1 MVKFRNQ
8 ELYIKCAHCYYDD
21 TPSRTFQPTK
31 LGNKEMRE
39 HVHVNK
45 YVHTHLHTPLF
56 PTHTYTMQQTVYYTI
71 RVKMSIIY
79 SSRLLKDLYFY
90 KRFFKIR
97 VLKWYFSY
105 TADHSDFFLIHSR
118 FSQQINSYK
127 DLYTKENQNKTKDV
141 YAKLQ
146 WQDHSLSG
154 VMK

>member
-1 MVKFRNQ
+1 
-8 ELYIKCAHCYYDD
+8 
-21 TPSRTFQPTK
+21 
-31 LGNKEMRE
+31 MRE

-45 YVHTHLHTPLF
+45 YVHTHLHAPLF
-56 PTHTYTMQQTVYYTI
+56 PTHIHNAADRLLHHESQNG
-71 RVKMSIIY
+71 IIY
-79 SSRLLKDLYFY
+79 SSHLLKDLYFY

-105 TADHSDFFLIHSR
+105 TADHSDCFLIHSQ

-127 DLYTKENQNKTKDV
+127 DLYTKENQTKTKDV

-146 WQDHSLSG
+146 WQDHSSSG